1 VTSSRKPNIATKTS
15 RLAISVSDFLG
26 IKKSDSIENFYEIE
40 KIIGRGAFGE
50 VAKAT
55 HIYTGETRAI
65 KIIDKRKL

>member
-1 VTSSRKPNIATKTS
+1 M
-15 RLAISVSDFLG
+15 G

>member
-1 VTSSRKPNIATKTS
+1 MTSSRKPNIATKTS

-40 KIIGRGAFGE
+40 KIIGRGPFGE

>member
-1 VTSSRKPNIATKTS
+1 VTSSRKPNIVTKTS